1 MTKQERREQRAR
13 TAQMKVAI
21 GTMSDSIDAD
31 KAASK
36 QLKGVQR
43 AQARVALAERRVELE
58 RMNLALEQ
66 TMQVSETPAA
76 HIAAVAPPAPELSLA
91 PAAQPPPAEAPP
103 ARSRRPGAAK

>member
-36 QLKGVQR
+36 QLKGVPR

-58 RMNLALEQ
+58 RMNLALEE
-66 TMQVSETPAA
+66 TMQVSETPVAP
-76 HIAAVAPPAPELSLA
+76 VAPPAPELSLA

-103 ARSRRPGAAK
+103 ARSRRPGASKQV